1 MLISPSVGS
10 FLLYVISARSCCLG
24 EVGCNGMGGSK
35 IVVDEFGEVVSGVL
49 GESTVG
55 VAVEMLGVVIEVVG
69 GEIGWGVS
77 EVAE

>member
-1 MLISPSVGS
+1 MDCDGL
-10 FLLYVISARSCCLG
+10 
-24 EVGCNGMGGSK
+24 GGSK
-35 IVVDEFGEVVSGVL
+35 IVVDEFGEVVSGAL

-55 VAVEMLGVVIEVVG
+55 VAVEMLGVVIEVVD

>member
-1 MLISPSVGS
+1 M
-10 FLLYVISARSCCLG
+10 G

>member
-1 MLISPSVGS
+1 
-10 FLLYVISARSCCLG
+10 
-24 EVGCNGMGGSK
+24 MGGSK